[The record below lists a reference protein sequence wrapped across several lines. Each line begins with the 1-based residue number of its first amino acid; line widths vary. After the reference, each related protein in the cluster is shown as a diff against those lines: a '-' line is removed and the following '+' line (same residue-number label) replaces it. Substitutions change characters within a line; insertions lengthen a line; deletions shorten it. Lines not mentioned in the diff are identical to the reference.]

1 MKEGQRYWATFA
13 LRHIQSFLCAQKMQ
27 DLLTMDTEE
36 NAVHVERGALLLVKT
51 TQFHL
56 FKDLA
61 GSCGL
66 LSLDV
71 LCFSMRLCRLHECQ

>member
-1 MKEGQRYWATFA
+1 
-13 LRHIQSFLCAQKMQ
+13 
-27 DLLTMDTEE
+27 MDTEE